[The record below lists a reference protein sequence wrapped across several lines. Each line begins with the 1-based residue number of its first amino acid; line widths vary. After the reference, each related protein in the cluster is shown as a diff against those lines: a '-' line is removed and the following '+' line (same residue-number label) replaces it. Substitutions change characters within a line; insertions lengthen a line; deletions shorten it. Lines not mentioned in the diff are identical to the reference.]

1 MGTFLISFLS
11 GVGFAVATLML
22 LKWRRRVKPAPASVE
37 EGLPLELVEAKNHLQ
52 LIVDTMFDGLIT
64 LDAAGAV
71 LSMNHMARKIT
82 AYSDEDIEGLMA
94 SAFLG
99 DVLQRR
105 GDYVDPQEG
114 QLTRADGLAIP
125 VELAIR
131 VIPTARHGKLTLVTV
146 RDISDFKKTQ
156 KLLLQQSHIIEES
169 ESFVFVADRDYR
181 FEWCNKRFESLT
193 GYSLAELEGL
203 ESIQSLMVES
213 NAAAKFK
220 AVDEAIAQHQSFK
233 TEILLRGKT
242 GRPYWAILNLVPLYD
257 TDGEFEKYAGL
268 GFDITDQ
275 KVAERMQSD
284 FVSMVSH
291 ELRTPL
297 TVIAGSFDAL
307 QLDRSVRAKETE
319 SLLIEMGQRNCVRLE
334 SLIEDLLDISKIE
347 NGTLSFQC
355 ENVDMV
361 QVARRAVDDIKSL
374 AQRANISLLLEVDT
388 SDQIAFVDWARLTQ
402 VMSNLLSNAIKFSPE
417 GSSVAVRVEQIG
429 ERVVTSVRD
438 SGRGIPE
445 DFRPMMFRRFSR
457 EASVQADGTEGFGL
471 GLSICKQLI
480 EQMSGEIDFE
490 STHGEG
496 SRFFF
501 TLPLVH
507 QAVEELAA

>member
-1 MGTFLISFLS
+1 MGIFLISFLT
-11 GVGFAVATLML
+11 GVGIAVAAMML
-22 LKWRRRVKPAPASVE
+22 LQVRRRAEAAPTKGE
-37 EGLPLELVEAKNHLQ
+37 DGLPTDLVETKNHLQ

-64 LDAAGAV
+64 LDATGLV
-71 LSMNHMARKIT
+71 LSMNHMAGKIT
-82 AYSDEDIEGLMA
+82 GYSESDFENLTA

-99 DVLQRR
+99 DALQRR

-114 QLTRADGLAIP
+114 QLTCADGLTIP
-125 VELAIR
+125 VEIAIR
-131 VIPTARHGKLTLVTV
+131 VISTARNGKRTLVTI
-146 RDISDFKKTQ
+146 RDISDLKKTQ
-156 KLLLQQSHIIEES
+156 KLLLQQSQIIEES

-203 ESIQSLMVES
+203 DSIQSLMVES

-242 GRPYWAILNLVPLYD
+242 GRPYWAILNLVPLFD
-257 TDGEFEKYAGL
+257 TEGKFEKYAGL

-275 KVAERMQSD
+275 KVAEQMQSD

-307 QLDRSVRAKETE
+307 QLDRTVRAPETE
-319 SLLIEMGQRNCVRLE
+319 TMLIEMGQRNCVRLE
-334 SLIEDLLDISKIE
+334 TLIEDLLDISKIE

-355 ENVDMV
+355 ENVDMGD
-361 QVARRAVDDIKSL
+361 VARRAVGDIKSL
-374 AQRANISLLLEVDT
+374 AQRANISLALEVNASQQT
-388 SDQIAFVDWARLTQ
+388 AFVDWSRLAQ

-417 GSSVAVRVEQIG
+417 GSSVSVRVEQIG
-429 ERVVTSVRD
+429 ERVLVSVRD

-445 DFRPMMFRRFSR
+445 DFRPMIFRRFSR
-457 EASVQADGTEGFGL
+457 EPSVQADGTDGFGL

-490 STHGEG
+490 STLGEG
-496 SRFFF
+496 SNFFF

-507 QAVEELAA
+507 QMEEELAA